1 MLVRNDAYRDI
12 CQVPDQTDNSFLLNN
27 RSLLECGQVTIQA
40 ISAKTIFG
48 VLLLASLPGCVIK
61 QLVNVV
67 QIKTAADLCVNY
79 DIQKQKSKS
88 Q

>member
-1 MLVRNDAYRDI
+1 MVYGGGQVAYLLLYMLA
-12 CQVPDQTDNSFLLNN
+12 TDGAGGNPL
-27 RSLLECGQVTIQA
+27 QVTIQA

-88 Q
+88 K